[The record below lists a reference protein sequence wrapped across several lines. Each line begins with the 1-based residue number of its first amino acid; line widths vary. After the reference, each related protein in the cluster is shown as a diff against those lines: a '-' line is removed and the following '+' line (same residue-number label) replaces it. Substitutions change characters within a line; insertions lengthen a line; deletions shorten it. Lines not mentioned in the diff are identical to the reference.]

1 MNRNLF
7 RLETFLNNIVTRKL
21 ARKTARQSHLD
32 FLKAAQQKRVENPT
46 SNDIASY
53 RSSISQLKN
62 KVSSMLSS
70 HVAMQSFVLPFM
82 LFHSLFSAFVIP

>member
-7 RLETFLNNIVTRKL
+7 WLETSLNNIVTRKL
-21 ARKTARQSHLD
+21 ARETARQPHLD
-32 FLKAAQQKRVENPT
+32 FLEAAQQKRVGNHT

-53 RSSISQLKN
+53 RSSIPQLKN
-62 KVSSMLSS
+62 KVSSMLGS

-82 LFHSLFSAFVIP
+82 LSHSPSSAFVIP